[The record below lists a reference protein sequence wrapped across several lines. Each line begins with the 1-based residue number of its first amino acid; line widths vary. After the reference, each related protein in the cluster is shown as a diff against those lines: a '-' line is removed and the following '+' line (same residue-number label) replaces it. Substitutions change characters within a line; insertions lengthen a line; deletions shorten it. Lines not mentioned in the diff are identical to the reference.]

1 MEAPSAL
8 PALPAAVKFLLALA
22 LLLLSAA
29 RCGLLRLAPAGAPAA
44 AARLALHPAAAPAAA
59 VGPCAPHGLE
69 VSGLFGSGMVLQ
81 HGEEARVWGWAP
93 RGCAVSAL
101 LEREAGEGGAEA
113 DEADDDGGG
122 GGGGG
127 GRLAPG
133 AGAWGRV
140 AMDGRGLWVATL
152 PAQRAGLARH
162 RLTLR
167 TPAGAALVLQDVQFG
182 EVLACLGQSNI
193 ARQGIGSVGVALA
206 HTPEVLAAT
215 AAARAAA
222 AAEALPVRYLGLGP
236 SPGYPDLW
244 HSGGEGLQDLPRRAP
259 SLPWMEAR
267 ALSAAVEANCSSTCW
282 FMGRAVARRA
292 GGATP
297 VGLIDGAVGG
307 SAIQAWSSA
316 AALAACGAPPGAPE
330 DFVSWGPG
338 GQGALYNAVLSPL
351 LVGPLALGGLAWYNG
366 ETNSLY
372 QQAAYYA
379 CALPALLE
387 GVRGALRK
395 PELRVALVELHP
407 FFIYDVCSAATAE
420 VRGAQ
425 QAAAAALQR
434 VTLVPAVDLGD
445 AANNLHP
452 LGMAKV
458 TLGERLGLA
467 FHRGRAEGEGRQ
479 LLGPG
484 YARALRLQRSG
495 SGDCQLGVR
504 VEFVEGSIGGGGLEL
519 RGWARDSVATRCPE
533 EEGVAALFCDWF
545 SVQSSDGAWHN
556 ASAAVSADGQA
567 LELSVEGGC
576 SSSLAPVATRN
587 GWSGWPV
594 VQLYDREGLPAHPWA
609 PTPLVEA

>member
-1 MEAPSAL
+1 
-8 PALPAAVKFLLALA
+8 
-22 LLLLSAA
+22 
-29 RCGLLRLAPAGAPAA
+29 
-44 AARLALHPAAAPAAA
+44 
-59 VGPCAPHGLE
+59 
-69 VSGLFGSGMVLQ
+69 
-81 HGEEARVWGWAP
+81 
-93 RGCAVSAL
+93 
-101 LEREAGEGGAEA
+101 
-113 DEADDDGGG
+113 
-122 GGGGG
+122 
-127 GRLAPG
+127 
-133 AGAWGRV
+133 
-140 AMDGRGLWVATL
+140 
-152 PAQRAGLARH
+152 
-162 RLTLR
+162 
-167 TPAGAALVLQDVQFG
+167 
-182 EVLACLGQSNI
+182 
-193 ARQGIGSVGVALA
+193 VGVALA

-366 ETNSLY
+366 ETNSLF
-372 QQAAYYA
+372 QQAPYYA
-379 CALPALLE
+379 CALPALLAE
-387 GVRGALRK
+387 VRGALRK
-395 PELRVALVELHP
+395 PALWVAVVELHP
-407 FFIYDVCSAATAE
+407 FFIYDVSSAATAG

-425 QAAAAALQR
+425 QAAAAALQH

-458 TLGERLGLA
+458 ALGERLGLA
-467 FHRGRAEGEGRQ
+467 FHRAVTAAAAAEGEAARAP
-479 LLGPG
+479 LMGPG
-484 YARALRLQRSG
+484 YARAVRSSSG
-495 SGDCQLGVR
+495 GGGDCQLGVR

-519 RGWARDSVATRCPE
+519 RGWASDSVSTRCPV
-533 EEGVAALFCDWF
+533 EEGVAELFCDWF
-545 SVQSSDGAWHN
+545 SVQSSDGVWHN
-556 ASAAVSADGQA
+556 ASAALSADGQA
-567 LELSVEGGC
+567 LELSVEGC

-609 PTPLVEA
+609 PTPLAVE